1 MYPDRKRRNVNRH
14 ITPEVRSTE
23 MVEDVKRTIVA
34 LAFETAVV
42 EN

>member
-14 ITPEVRSTE
+14 ITPDVRSTE
-23 MVEDVKRTIVA
+23 MVEDVKRTI
-34 LAFETAVV
+34 AFETAVV